1 MYCAKCGA
9 FLADDARVCSSCGKP
24 VRIRP
29 AAGIPA
35 GEKTDRT
42 DRHSRGAES
51 RQQITDDEQIMDPV
65 YFEDAEGNPDLES
78 IIRMARGETIQEPE
92 DRTPEKSRTSPES
105 REDTGRP
112 ASSKTAD
119 QSSDN
124 SGSGKKAAPDSQSRT
139 VRTPLTAEERKE
151 AEAARKRQE
160 AALKRRQASAAKR
173 KKAAASNKRKAAAA
187 RQERPVYS
195 DRNTSPAVRRDP
207 KKPSMFDGIRRSM
220 TEYTH
225 AREEA
230 ADERQMRKHMANAAR
245 YYASLDMS
253 EEWTERQ
260 PGSTGYGK
268 ADTYDTAP
276 GREKDFGE
284 DFAADFAA
292 AEFGTEAAGT
302 ARKTAPV
309 NVPAAAE
316 PTEFAAKAVETKAAV
331 KKAAP
336 VKAEEPADRT
346 ARFEEL
352 AEKAAP
358 ARTAEPADRTVR
370 FEELAE
376 KAAPAKAAE
385 PADRTARFEEIAE
398 KAAPVKAAEPTDRTA
413 KAEEAVKKT
422 APGEKTAA
430 EYGLKEDHAAD
441 TAAAGKM
448 YVSAA
453 AVEELRARLTEE
465 LRPGLEE
472 EIRAGLEEELRP
484 GLEEK
489 IRTGLEEELRPGL
502 EEEIRAGLE
511 KEIRSSLEKEY
522 AARAETG
529 AALKA
534 GSLSDD
540 GGQYNG
546 LFSEEELR
554 IEAARRLRRYN
565 DAELEEINAAFGLFG
580 LNRAMTVRLATFFL
594 IVVLSVIY
602 VIGRGNN
609 PEDIQSAPA
618 GTVSEDAVS
627 PDKEEGT
634 QKKEGTADSVP
645 TGGGEF
651 GGEDASEEE

>member
-105 REDTGRP
+105 REDTGKP
-112 ASSKTAD
+112 ASSKTTD

-124 SGSGKKAAPDSQSRT
+124 SGPGRKAAPDSQSRT

-376 KAAPAKAAE
+376 KAAPAKASE

-453 AVEELRARLTEE
+453 AVEELRARLT
-465 LRPGLEE
+465 
-472 EIRAGLEEELRP
+472 
-484 GLEEK
+484 
-489 IRTGLEEELRPGL
+489 EELRPGL

-634 QKKEGTADSVP
+634 QNKEGTEDSVP

>member
-92 DRTPEKSRTSPES
+92 DRTPEKNRTSPES

-112 ASSKTAD
+112 ASSKTTD

-124 SGSGKKAAPDSQSRT
+124 SGPGRKAAPDSQSRT

-336 VKAEEPADRT
+336 VKAEE
-346 ARFEEL
+346 L
-352 AEKAAP
+352 
-358 ARTAEPADRTVR
+358 
-370 FEELAE
+370 
-376 KAAPAKAAE
+376 
-385 PADRTARFEEIAE
+385 ADRTARFEEIAE

>member
-92 DRTPEKSRTSPES
+92 DRTPEKNRTSPES

-292 AEFGTEAAGT
+292 AEFGPEAAGT

-336 VKAEEPADRT
+336 VKA
-346 ARFEEL
+346 
-352 AEKAAP
+352 
-358 ARTAEPADRTVR
+358 AEPADRTS
-370 FEELAE
+370 
-376 KAAPAKAAE
+376 
-385 PADRTARFEEIAE
+385 RFEEIAE
-398 KAAPVKAAEPTDRTA
+398 KAAPAKAAKPADRTA

-489 IRTGLEEELRPGL
+489 IRTGLEEELRLGL

-634 QKKEGTADSVP
+634 QNKEGTEDSVP

>member
-92 DRTPEKSRTSPES
+92 DRTPEKNRTSPES

-112 ASSKTAD
+112 ASSKTTD

-124 SGSGKKAAPDSQSRT
+124 SGPGRKAAPDSQSRT

-358 ARTAEPADRTVR
+358 A
-370 FEELAE
+370 
-376 KAAPAKAAE
+376 KASE

-472 EIRAGLEEELRP
+472 EIRAGLEKELRP

-634 QKKEGTADSVP
+634 QNKEGTEDSVP

>member
-92 DRTPEKSRTSPES
+92 DRTPEKNRTSPES

-112 ASSKTAD
+112 ASSKTTD

-124 SGSGKKAAPDSQSRT
+124 SGPGRKAAPDSQSRT

-336 VKAEEPADRT
+336 VKAAEPADRT

-358 ARTAEPADRTVR
+358 ART
-370 FEELAE
+370 
-376 KAAPAKAAE
+376 
-385 PADRTARFEEIAE
+385 
-398 KAAPVKAAEPTDRTA
+398 AEPTDRTA

-489 IRTGLEEELRPGL
+489 IRTGLEEELRLGL

-554 IEAARRLRRYN
+554 IEAARRLRRFN

-634 QKKEGTADSVP
+634 QNKEGTEDSVP

>member
-92 DRTPEKSRTSPES
+92 DRTPEKNRTSPES

-112 ASSKTAD
+112 ASSKTTD

-124 SGSGKKAAPDSQSRT
+124 SGPGRKAAPDSQSRT

-472 EIRAGLEEELRP
+472 EIRAGLE
-484 GLEEK
+484 
-489 IRTGLEEELRPGL
+489 
-502 EEEIRAGLE
+502 

>member
-92 DRTPEKSRTSPES
+92 DRTPEKNRTSPES

-112 ASSKTAD
+112 ASSKTVD

-292 AEFGTEAAGT
+292 AEFGPEAAGT

-336 VKAEEPADRT
+336 VKAAEPADRT
-346 ARFEEL
+346 A
-352 AEKAAP
+352 
-358 ARTAEPADRTVR
+358 R

-472 EIRAGLEEELRP
+472 EIRA
-484 GLEEK
+484 
-489 IRTGLEEELRPGL
+489 GLEEELRPGL

>member
-65 YFEDAEGNPDLES
+65 YFEDAEGNPDVES
-78 IIRMARGETIQEPE
+78 IIRMARGEVIQEPE
-92 DRTPEKSRTSPES
+92 DRTPEKNRTFPES
-105 REDTGRP
+105 REDTGRL

-124 SGSGKKAAPDSQSRT
+124 SGPGRKAAPDSQSRT
-139 VRTPLTAEERKE
+139 ARNPLTAEERKE

-195 DRNTSPAVRRDP
+195 DRNTRPAVRRDP

-316 PTEFAAKAVETKAAV
+316 P
-331 KKAAP
+331 
-336 VKAEEPADRT
+336 
-346 ARFEEL
+346 
-352 AEKAAP
+352 
-358 ARTAEPADRTVR
+358 
-370 FEELAE
+370 
-376 KAAPAKAAE
+376 
-385 PADRTARFEEIAE
+385 ADRTARFEEIAE

-472 EIRAGLEEELRP
+472 EIRAGLQERDEQL
-484 GLEEK
+484 LD
-489 IRTGLEEELRPGL
+489 IAHLV
-502 EEEIRAGLE
+502 
-511 KEIRSSLEKEY
+511 
-522 AARAETG
+522 
-529 AALKA
+529 AAL
-534 GSLSDD
+534 GT
-540 GGQYNG
+540 
-546 LFSEEELR
+546 
-554 IEAARRLRRYN
+554 
-565 DAELEEINAAFGLFG
+565 DAFAQ
-580 LNRAMTVRLATFFL
+580 L
-594 IVVLSVIY
+594 I
-602 VIGRGNN
+602 R
-609 PEDIQSAPA
+609 D
-618 GTVSEDAVS
+618 
-627 PDKEEGT
+627 
-634 QKKEGTADSVP
+634 
-645 TGGGEF
+645 
-651 GGEDASEEE
+651 

>member
-92 DRTPEKSRTSPES
+92 DRTPEKNRTSPES

-336 VKAEEPADRT
+336 
-346 ARFEEL
+346 
-352 AEKAAP
+352 
-358 ARTAEPADRTVR
+358 
-370 FEELAE
+370 
-376 KAAPAKAAE
+376 AKASE

-634 QKKEGTADSVP
+634 QNKEGTEDSVP

>member
-92 DRTPEKSRTSPES
+92 DRTPEKNRTSPES

-112 ASSKTAD
+112 ASSKTVD

-336 VKAEEPADRT
+336 
-346 ARFEEL
+346 
-352 AEKAAP
+352 
-358 ARTAEPADRTVR
+358 ART
-370 FEELAE
+370 
-376 KAAPAKAAE
+376 AE

-489 IRTGLEEELRPGL
+489 IRTGLEEELRLGL

-634 QKKEGTADSVP
+634 QNKEGTEDSVP

>member
-112 ASSKTAD
+112 ASSKTTD

-124 SGSGKKAAPDSQSRT
+124 SGPGRKAAPDSQSRT
-139 VRTPLTAEERKE
+139 VRTPLTAEEKKE

-292 AEFGTEAAGT
+292 AEFGPEAAGT

-336 VKAEEPADRT
+336 V
-346 ARFEEL
+346 
-352 AEKAAP
+352 
-358 ARTAEPADRTVR
+358 
-370 FEELAE
+370 
-376 KAAPAKAAE
+376 KAAE

-522 AARAETG
+522 AARTETG
-529 AALKA
+529 TALKG

-634 QKKEGTADSVP
+634 QNKEGTEDSVP

>member
-1 MYCAKCGA
+1 M
-9 FLADDARVCSSCGKP
+9 
-24 VRIRP
+24 
-29 AAGIPA
+29 
-35 GEKTDRT
+35 
-42 DRHSRGAES
+42 
-51 RQQITDDEQIMDPV
+51 
-65 YFEDAEGNPDLES
+65 
-78 IIRMARGETIQEPE
+78 
-92 DRTPEKSRTSPES
+92 
-105 REDTGRP
+105 
-112 ASSKTAD
+112 
-119 QSSDN
+119 
-124 SGSGKKAAPDSQSRT
+124 
-139 VRTPLTAEERKE
+139 
-151 AEAARKRQE
+151 
-160 AALKRRQASAAKR
+160 
-173 KKAAASNKRKAAAA
+173 
-187 RQERPVYS
+187 
-195 DRNTSPAVRRDP
+195 
-207 KKPSMFDGIRRSM
+207 
-220 TEYTH
+220 
-225 AREEA
+225 
-230 ADERQMRKHMANAAR
+230 
-245 YYASLDMS
+245 
-253 EEWTERQ
+253 
-260 PGSTGYGK
+260 
-268 ADTYDTAP
+268 
-276 GREKDFGE
+276 
-284 DFAADFAA
+284 
-292 AEFGTEAAGT
+292 
-302 ARKTAPV
+302 
-309 NVPAAAE
+309 
-316 PTEFAAKAVETKAAV
+316 
-331 KKAAP
+331 
-336 VKAEEPADRT
+336 
-346 ARFEEL
+346 
-352 AEKAAP
+352 
-358 ARTAEPADRTVR
+358 
-370 FEELAE
+370 
-376 KAAPAKAAE
+376 
-385 PADRTARFEEIAE
+385 
-398 KAAPVKAAEPTDRTA
+398 
-413 KAEEAVKKT
+413 KKT

>member
-92 DRTPEKSRTSPES
+92 DRTPEKNRTSPES

-346 ARFEEL
+346 ARFEE
-352 AEKAAP
+352 
-358 ARTAEPADRTVR
+358 
-370 FEELAE
+370 
-376 KAAPAKAAE
+376 
-385 PADRTARFEEIAE
+385 IAE

-484 GLEEK
+484 GLEE
-489 IRTGLEEELRPGL
+489 
-502 EEEIRAGLE
+502 EIRAGLE

-529 AALKA
+529 AALKG

>member
-92 DRTPEKSRTSPES
+92 DRTPEKNRTSPES

-173 KKAAASNKRKAAAA
+173 KKAAASNKRKAAVA

-245 YYASLDMS
+245 YYASLNMS

-376 KAAPAKAAE
+376 KAAPAKASE

-398 KAAPVKAAEPTDRTA
+398 RAAPVKAAEPTDRTA

-453 AVEELRARLTEE
+453 AVEELRARLT
-465 LRPGLEE
+465 
-472 EIRAGLEEELRP
+472 
-484 GLEEK
+484 
-489 IRTGLEEELRPGL
+489 EELRPGL

>member
-92 DRTPEKSRTSPES
+92 DRTPEKNRTSPES

-260 PGSTGYGK
+260 PGSTSYGK

-292 AEFGTEAAGT
+292 AEFGPEAAGT

-358 ARTAEPADRTVR
+358 A
-370 FEELAE
+370 
-376 KAAPAKAAE
+376 KASE

-472 EIRAGLEEELRP
+472 EIRA
-484 GLEEK
+484 
-489 IRTGLEEELRPGL
+489 GLEEELRPGL

-634 QKKEGTADSVP
+634 QNKEGTEDSVP

>member
-29 AAGIPA
+29 VAGIPA

-92 DRTPEKSRTSPES
+92 DRTPEKNRTSPES

-124 SGSGKKAAPDSQSRT
+124 SGSGKKAAPNSQSRT

-292 AEFGTEAAGT
+292 AEFGPEAAGT

-331 KKAAP
+331 KKAVP
-336 VKAEEPADRT
+336 V
-346 ARFEEL
+346 
-352 AEKAAP
+352 
-358 ARTAEPADRTVR
+358 
-370 FEELAE
+370 
-376 KAAPAKAAE
+376 KAAE

-398 KAAPVKAAEPTDRTA
+398 KAAPAKAAESADRTA

-634 QKKEGTADSVP
+634 QNKEGTEDSVP

>member
-65 YFEDAEGNPDLES
+65 YFEDAEGNPDVES

-92 DRTPEKSRTSPES
+92 DRTPEKNRTSPES

-292 AEFGTEAAGT
+292 AEFGPEAAGT

-336 VKAEEPADRT
+336 VKAAEPADRT

-358 ARTAEPADRTVR
+358 ARTAEPADRT
-370 FEELAE
+370 
-376 KAAPAKAAE
+376 
-385 PADRTARFEEIAE
+385 ARFEEIAE
-398 KAAPVKAAEPTDRTA
+398 KAAPARAAEPADRTA

-422 APGEKTAA
+422 APGEKPAA

-453 AVEELRARLTEE
+453 AVEELRARLT
-465 LRPGLEE
+465 
-472 EIRAGLEEELRP
+472 
-484 GLEEK
+484 
-489 IRTGLEEELRPGL
+489 EELRPGL

>member
-92 DRTPEKSRTSPES
+92 DRTPEKNRTSPES

-160 AALKRRQASAAKR
+160 AALKRRQASAEKR

-336 VKAEEPADRT
+336 VKAAEPADRT

-358 ARTAEPADRTVR
+358 ART
-370 FEELAE
+370 
-376 KAAPAKAAE
+376 
-385 PADRTARFEEIAE
+385 
-398 KAAPVKAAEPTDRTA
+398 AEPTDRTA

-489 IRTGLEEELRPGL
+489 IRTGLEEELRLGL

-554 IEAARRLRRYN
+554 IEAARRLRRFN

-634 QKKEGTADSVP
+634 QNKEGTEDSVP

>member
-92 DRTPEKSRTSPES
+92 DRTPEKNRTSPES

-376 KAAPAKAAE
+376 KAAPAKASE

-453 AVEELRARLTEE
+453 AVEELRARLT
-465 LRPGLEE
+465 
-472 EIRAGLEEELRP
+472 
-484 GLEEK
+484 
-489 IRTGLEEELRPGL
+489 EELRPGL

-634 QKKEGTADSVP
+634 QNKEGTEDSVP

>member
-65 YFEDAEGNPDLES
+65 YFEDAEGNPDVES

-92 DRTPEKSRTSPES
+92 DRIPEKNRTSQES
-105 REDTGRP
+105 REGTGRP

-124 SGSGKKAAPDSQSRT
+124 SGPGEEAAPDSQSRT

-173 KKAAASNKRKAAAA
+173 KKAAASNKRKAAAS

-260 PGSTGYGK
+260 PGRTGYGK

-292 AEFGTEAAGT
+292 AEFGPEAAGT

-309 NVPAAAE
+309 NAPAAAE
-316 PTEFAAKAVETKAAV
+316 PTELAAKAVETKEAV

-336 VKAEEPADRT
+336 VEAAEPADRP
-346 ARFEEL
+346 ARFEEI

-358 ARTAEPADRTVR
+358 AR
-370 FEELAE
+370 
-376 KAAPAKAAE
+376 AAE
-385 PADRTARFEEIAE
+385 SADRTARFEEIAE
-398 KAAPVKAAEPTDRTA
+398 KAAPVKAAEPADRTA

-422 APGEKTAA
+422 APGEKPAA
-430 EYGLKEDHAAD
+430 EYGLKEDHAAN
-441 TAAAGKM
+441 TVAAGKM

-502 EEEIRAGLE
+502 EKEIRAGLE

-522 AARAETG
+522 AARTETG
-529 AALKA
+529 AALKG
-534 GSLSDD
+534 GSLSDN
-540 GGQYNG
+540 GGQFNG

-634 QKKEGTADSVP
+634 QKKESTEDSVP

-651 GGEDASEEE
+651 GGGDASEEE

>member
-92 DRTPEKSRTSPES
+92 DRTPEKNRTSPES
-105 REDTGRP
+105 REETGRP
-112 ASSKTAD
+112 ASSKTTD

-124 SGSGKKAAPDSQSRT
+124 SGPGRKAAPDSQSRT

-292 AEFGTEAAGT
+292 AEFGPEAAGT

-336 VKAEEPADRT
+336 VKAAEPADRT

-358 ARTAEPADRTVR
+358 ART
-370 FEELAE
+370 
-376 KAAPAKAAE
+376 AE

-472 EIRAGLEEELRP
+472 EIRAGLE
-484 GLEEK
+484 
-489 IRTGLEEELRPGL
+489 
-502 EEEIRAGLE
+502 

-529 AALKA
+529 VALKA

-634 QKKEGTADSVP
+634 QKKEGTEDSVP

>member
-92 DRTPEKSRTSPES
+92 DRTPEKNRTSPES

-112 ASSKTAD
+112 ASSKTVD

-139 VRTPLTAEERKE
+139 VRTPLTAEEKKE

-292 AEFGTEAAGT
+292 VEFGPEAAGT

-336 VKAEEPADRT
+336 VKA
-346 ARFEEL
+346 
-352 AEKAAP
+352 
-358 ARTAEPADRTVR
+358 AEPADRTS
-370 FEELAE
+370 
-376 KAAPAKAAE
+376 
-385 PADRTARFEEIAE
+385 RFEEIAE

>member
-92 DRTPEKSRTSPES
+92 DRTPEKNRTSPES

-112 ASSKTAD
+112 ASSKTTD

-124 SGSGKKAAPDSQSRT
+124 SGPGRKAAPDSQSRT

-195 DRNTSPAVRRDP
+195 DRNTSPAVRLDP

-292 AEFGTEAAGT
+292 AEFGPEAAGT

-336 VKAEEPADRT
+336 V
-346 ARFEEL
+346 
-352 AEKAAP
+352 
-358 ARTAEPADRTVR
+358 RTAEPADRTVR

-376 KAAPAKAAE
+376 KAAPAKASE

-489 IRTGLEEELRPGL
+489 IRTGLEEELRLGL

-529 AALKA
+529 VALKA

-634 QKKEGTADSVP
+634 QNKEGTEDSVP

>member
-92 DRTPEKSRTSPES
+92 DRTPEKNRTSPES

-292 AEFGTEAAGT
+292 AEFGPEAAGT

-336 VKAEEPADRT
+336 
-346 ARFEEL
+346 
-352 AEKAAP
+352 
-358 ARTAEPADRTVR
+358 
-370 FEELAE
+370 
-376 KAAPAKAAE
+376 AKASE

-634 QKKEGTADSVP
+634 QKTEGTADSVP